1 MPPFF
6 IWTEFKTM
14 QLKTIHKERY
24 RNRLNR
30 IIIASIL
37 ALAGISLGSSTLL
50 IQLFSAP
57 GAGNFWL
64 NFTGVVLGCLV
75 VGTALKRLK
84 SHPYFFE
91 VAYIWD
97 LKHELNLIQRKLKAI
112 QIAADR
118 LEPEALTIL
127 AFSYAGSRLIWQLDD
142 NTLVLSELNKADNAL
157 QQKIADAGLR
167 ISAEDYRRQLL
178 EKF

>member
-1 MPPFF
+1 
-6 IWTEFKTM
+6 M
-14 QLKTIHKERY
+14 QLRTINKKCY
-24 RNRLNR
+24 RSRLNR
-30 IIIASIL
+30 IILASIL

-50 IQLFSAP
+50 IQLFSEP

-64 NFTGVVLGCLV
+64 NATGVLIGCLV
-75 VGTALKRLK
+75 VGTALKQLK

-97 LKHELNLIQRKLKAI
+97 LKHELNLIQRKLKAVSA
-112 QIAADR
+112 AADR
-118 LEPEALTIL
+118 LDPTALTIL

-142 NTLVLSELNKADNAL
+142 NTLVLSELNQADNAL
-157 QQKIADAGLR
+157 QQKITAAGLQIDPSQYQR
-167 ISAEDYRRQLL
+167 PML